1 MKRTDVAIIGAGQ
14 SGLALSWEL
23 MARGVDHTI
32 LERGEIANSWRHERW
47 DSLHLLSPNH
57 MNTLPGLSYDGAD
70 VDGFMSVSE
79 LIERFGRATRKACF
93 PVRKNTTVL
102 SVAPGT
108 GGFDVQ
114 TDQGHLHA
122 RKVVIASGACNRV
135 KTPDFASA
143 LAPNIL
149 QVSPLKYRSP
159 ASLPRGRVLV
169 VGASATGLQLAREVQ
184 LSGRQVTLSVGAHTR
199 LPRRYRGRDILEWMA
214 RLGLASMPYTEVDD
228 IARARR
234 TPSPSLSAGSTLDLN
249 TLQQI
254 GVEIVGRCAG
264 MDNQRV
270 VFSGGLANACASADL
285 KMQRLL
291 TAIDGLCGG
300 KSERGDILATRLP
313 DNPRLTLDLNAEK
326 FASVI
331 WATGFKPELN
341 WLKMPCFD
349 RKGMLQHEGGLVA
362 PGLYVMGLPY
372 LRTRRSTLLAGAAAD
387 ASWIAGH
394 AFPSRSHE
402 AAA

>member
-14 SGLALSWEL
+14 SGLAISWEL

-32 LERGEIANSWRHERW
+32 LERGEIANSWLHERW
-47 DSLHLLSPNH
+47 DSLHLLSTNR
-57 MNTLPGLSYDGAD
+57 MNVLPGLPYDGD
-70 VDGFMSVSE
+70 DSDGFMSVGE
-79 LIERFGRATRKACF
+79 LVTRFGRAARKVGF
-93 PVRKNTTVL
+93 PVKKNTTVL
-102 SVAPGT
+102 SVAPGA
-108 GGFDVQ
+108 GGFHVQ

-135 KTPDFASA
+135 KVPAFASA
-143 LAPNIL
+143 LAPDIA
-149 QVSPLKYRSP
+149 QISPLKYRSP
-159 ASLPRGRVLV
+159 ANLPPGNVLI

-184 LSGRQVTLSVGAHTR
+184 LSGRQVTLAVGNHTR
-199 LPRRYRGRDILEWMA
+199 LPRRYREQDILEWTS

-234 TPSPSLSAGSTLDLN
+234 TPSPSLVAGATLDLN
-249 TLQQI
+249 TLQQL
-254 GVEIVGRCAG
+254 GVEIVGRCVDMENYRA
-264 MDNQRV
+264 
-270 VFSGGLANACASADL
+270 VFSGSLANTCATADL
-285 KMQRLL
+285 KMLRLL
-291 TAIDGLCGG
+291 TAIDELCGG

-313 DNPRLTLDLNAEK
+313 DNPRLLLDLKAEGI
-326 FASVI
+326 ASVI
-331 WATGFKPELN
+331 WATGFKPELD

-349 RKGMLQHEGGLVA
+349 RKGMLLHEGGLVK
-362 PGLYVMGLPY
+362 PGLYVMGLPF

-394 AFPSRSHE
+394 AYPCGSRD